1 MKNYFSNFS
10 SEAQNF
16 MIDFLLSE
24 GNISKMCKKGYSYS
38 KVKKK
43 LQYINEQIGKV
54 KNSQD
59 SLKEYLDILVSEDIL
74 FPEIARLIY
83 KKHKEML

>member
-10 SEAQNF
+10 SEDQNF

>member
-1 MKNYFSNFS
+1 
-10 SEAQNF
+10 

-24 GNISKMCKKGYSYS
+24 DNISKMCKKGYSYS

>member
-1 MKNYFSNFS
+1 MENYFSNFS
-10 SEAQNF
+10 SEDQNF
-16 MIDFLLSE
+16 LIDFLLFE

-43 LQYINEQIGKV
+43 LQYINEKIGKAR
-54 KNSQD
+54 NSQD

-74 FPEIARLIY
+74 FPEIAKLIY

>member
-1 MKNYFSNFS
+1 MENYFSNFS
-10 SEAQNF
+10 SEDQNF

-24 GNISKMCKKGYSYS
+24 GNISKMCKNGYSYS

-43 LQYINEQIGKV
+43 LQYINEKIGKARY
-54 KNSQD
+54 SQD

-74 FPEIARLIY
+74 FPEIAKLIY

>member
-10 SEAQNF
+10 SEDQNF

-24 GNISKMCKKGYSYS
+24 GNISKMYKKGYSYS

>member
-1 MKNYFSNFS
+1 MENYFSNFS
-10 SEAQNF
+10 SEDQNF

-24 GNISKMCKKGYSYS
+24 GNISKMCKKDYSYS

-43 LQYINEQIGKV
+43 LQYINEKIGKERY
-54 KNSQD
+54 SQD

-74 FPEIARLIY
+74 FPEIAKLIY